1 MGNKSSSGGG
11 KLGGSLERHRNS
23 KVNAQI
29 QKERQAADQQ
39 VKLLLL
45 GTGESGKSTIFKQ
58 MRILYGEGF
67 SDESRKAVA
76 PDLCANLVEG
86 AQDIL
91 RYGKEMKCMD
101 RDAKTLGSVLMSV
114 KDTRILDRGVADAI
128 IGLWANAS
136 FRQAWDQRSLFQVQD
151 TWGEFATE
159 LTKDPKWGA
168 AGWVP
173 SVQDVMRGRIRTS
186 GVVDE
191 LYNIR
196 NVTFR
201 MFDVG
206 GQRNERRKWIHCFE
220 DVTAVIFVAA
230 ISEYDQVLFEDATQ
244 NRLIEAF
251 SLFEEI
257 STSEWFKNTSMI
269 LFLNKRD
276 IFINKLTVKKIPL
289 NISGLFDD
297 APGGKTKAVDY
308 DTALKWLTGK
318 FASLAPEKK
327 DLYTHV
333 TCATDTQNI
342 STVFNA
348 CAEII
353 LKQNLFLNG
362 LMGKAPV

>member
-1 MGNKSSSGGG
+1 MGNKSSSGN
-11 KLGGSLERHRNS
+11 SLERTRNS
-23 KVNAQI
+23 KVNAML
-29 QKERQAADQQ
+29 QKERQVADQQ

-76 PDLCANLVEG
+76 PDLCANLIEG

-91 RYGKEMKCMD
+91 RHGKEIKCLD
-101 RDAKTLGSVLMSV
+101 REAKTLGSILMSV
-114 KDTRILDRGVADAI
+114 SDSRLLERPVADAI
-128 IGLWANAS
+128 IALWANPS
-136 FRQAWDQRSLFQVQD
+136 FQEAWDQRSTFQVQD
-151 TWGEFATE
+151 TWGEFAQE
-159 LTKDPKWGA
+159 LAKNPEWGTA
-168 AGWVP
+168 EWVP

-191 LYNIR
+191 RYNIR

-230 ISEYDQVLFEDATQ
+230 ISEYDQVLFEDAKQ

-251 SLFEEI
+251 TLFEEI
-257 STSEWFKNTSMI
+257 SNSEWFKNTAMI

-276 IFINKLTVKKIPL
+276 IFHYKLTVKKIPL
-289 NISGLFDD
+289 NVSGLFDD
-297 APGGKTKAVDY
+297 APGGKKKAADY
-308 DTALKWLTGK
+308 DTALTWLSDK
-318 FASLAPEKK
+318 FTSLAPDNK

-353 LKQNLFLNG
+353 LKQNLLSNG
-362 LMGKAPV
+362 LMGKTPR

>member
-1 MGNKSSSGGG
+1 MGNKSSSGGS
-11 KLGGSLERHRNS
+11 SLERSRNS
-23 KVNAQI
+23 KVNAQL
-29 QKERQAADQQ
+29 QKERQVADQQ

-67 SDESRKAVA
+67 SDDSRKSVA

-86 AQDIL
+86 AQEIL
-91 RYGKEMKCMD
+91 KYGKEMKCID
-101 RDAKTLGSVLMSV
+101 REAKTLGSVLMSV
-114 KDTRILDRGVADAI
+114 KDTRVLDRTVADAI
-128 IGLWANAS
+128 VGLWANPS
-136 FRQAWDQRSLFQVQD
+136 FLEAWEKRSLYQVQD

-159 LTKDPKWGA
+159 LTKDPEWGA
-168 AGWVP
+168 PGWVP

-191 LYNIR
+191 VYTIR

-244 NRLIEAF
+244 NRLVEAF

-257 STSEWFKNTSMI
+257 SNSEWFKNTAMI

-276 IFINKLTVKKIPL
+276 LFVQKLTAKKIPL

-297 APGGKTKAVDY
+297 APGGSKKAVDY

-318 FASLAPEKK
+318 FAALAPDNK

-348 CAEII
+348 SAEII
-353 LKQNLFLNG
+353 LKQNLLLNG
-362 LMGKAPV
+362 LMGKAPQ